1 MPLVMGDLDDPSVDD
16 RYVAVRQ
23 IGLDIRCNVVT
34 IGKDS
39 QPVGPIEEQPD
50 LVVRLRAGPHEAP
63 MLAGGFKA
71 VAIGAGDDGR
81 APTLGK
87 AWNIRHLI
95 GNAIAQDHAA
105 GL

>member
-1 MPLVMGDLDDPSVDD
+1 
-16 RYVAVRQ
+16 
-23 IGLDIRCNVVT
+23 
-34 IGKDS
+34 
-39 QPVGPIEEQPD
+39 
-50 LVVRLRAGPHEAP
+50 